1 MNTIQTIDPYTQKPL
16 KRIIFDGTKELMRK
30 IQKAE
35 DCYQKWKEIN
45 IKERIVY
52 FSNLEH
58 YLIKNTDV
66 LAMQITLEMGKPI
79 EQSRAEIE
87 KCIRLI
93 QYYIKHAD
101 EILRI
106 KKIKAEFPTHVQ
118 YDPIG
123 IVLQIMPWNFPFWQ
137 VFRFS
142 VPTLL
147 AGNVTLLKHAPN
159 VFGCAE
165 MIEKAFESA
174 GFSKACFQAI
184 YADVDS
190 TTSLIQDKR
199 IKGVALTGSVRAG
212 KAVGALAGAEIKR
225 QVLELGGADPFI
237 VFKDADIDQAAKVA
251 VQSRMTNSGQT
262 CISAKRIIVQE
273 QVYDKFLKALKFNIK
288 QLKIGDPKLNDTDI
302 SVLAREDIAL
312 QLQRQVDRSIE
323 KGARVLMEGGHVAG
337 TNLFKPMILGNIQQ
351 DMPAYSEELFGPV
364 VCLFSFKDIQQ
375 AIEIANDTDFG
386 LGATVYTSDM
396 TLAREITQKLD
407 VGSVAINKMMS
418 SDPRI
423 PFGGTKMSGIG
434 RELGDLGMLSFVN
447 IKSVTIDHGNKD

>member
-16 KRIIFDGTKELMRK
+16 KRIIYDGTKELKRK

-35 DCYQKWKEIN
+35 DGYRKWKEIS
-45 IKERIVY
+45 IRDRIVY
-52 FSNLEH
+52 FRNLNR
-58 YLIKNTDV
+58 YLTKNIES
-66 LAMQITLEMGKPI
+66 LSMQITIEMGKPI
-79 EQSRAEIE
+79 GQSRAEIE
-87 KCIRLI
+87 KCMLLI
-93 QYYIKHAD
+93 QYYVEHAD

-106 KKIKAEFPTHVQ
+106 KKIKAEFPSHVQ

-159 VFGCAE
+159 VFGCAD

-174 GFSKACFQAI
+174 GFPKACFQAV

-190 TTSLIQDKR
+190 TASLIQDYR

-212 KAVGALAGAEIKR
+212 KEVGALAGAEIKR

-237 VFKDADIDQAAKVA
+237 VLKDADIDQAAKVA
-251 VQSRMTNSGQT
+251 VQSRMANSGQT
-262 CISAKRIIVQE
+262 CISAKRILVQE
-273 QVYDKFLKALKFNIK
+273 EVYDKFLKALKLHLE

-302 SVLAREDIAL
+302 SVLAREDIAI
-312 QLQRQVDRSIE
+312 QLQHQVDLSIE
-323 KGARVLMEGGHVAG
+323 KGATVLMEGGHVSG

-364 VCLFSFKDIQQ
+364 VCLFRFKDIKQ
-375 AIEIANDTDFG
+375 AIEIANDTEYG
-386 LGATVYTSDM
+386 LAATIYTSDM

-418 SDPRI
+418 SDPKI

-434 RELGDLGMLSFVN
+434 RELGDLGMMSFVN
-447 IKSVTIDHGNKD
+447 IKSVTIDHGNEE